1 MRGRTT
7 GTGTVDTAGRAPLLE
22 RAPLHERSPVHE
34 RAPLLERPSG
44 SWPRHGST
52 TRPWRSSGRPPRADR
67 MTRSVRCSL
76 PPRIADQ
83 EYVAPPGVADLLARA
98 TDRLVDLDRRIGTRT
113 AAFDLLLARTEAV
126 SSSRIEEEHA
136 TLDDYARALVGIR
149 ANGSATAMV
158 GATAALRA
166 MIDACG
172 RGPVTERSLCRA
184 HAVLMRDDPIDGPAA
199 GRWRRVQNWIG
210 GGASPRDAAHVPPP
224 ADEVPGATADLFA
237 FLARDDVDALAQAAI
252 AHAQFESVHPFTDGN
267 GRIGRALVNAVLRRR
282 GLTTSLVV
290 PVAAALVADRAGYFH
305 ELERYR
311 DGHVDGI
318 VALTASAIGVVCD
331 EVEFAAL
338 RLDEVEHSRA
348 AVHRTDDGDRI
359 AHHSDLL
366 RVLLADPVLTEAA
379 VRAAL
384 PPDRPWTDSVIDELV
399 DAGVLRPVTQRR
411 RDRAWV
417 DADVLAELDALAE
430 RIRAAAAPRAHR
442 VAR

>member
-1 MRGRTT
+1 
-7 GTGTVDTAGRAPLLE
+7 
-22 RAPLHERSPVHE
+22 
-34 RAPLLERPSG
+34 
-44 SWPRHGST
+44 
-52 TRPWRSSGRPPRADR
+52 
-67 MTRSVRCSL
+67 MTRSVRCAL
-76 PPRIADQ
+76 PPRIAAQ
-83 EYVAPPGVADLLARA
+83 EYVAPPDVADLLARA
-98 TDRLVDLDRRIGTRT
+98 TDRLVDLDRRLGTRT
-113 AAFDLLLARTEAV
+113 ATFDLLLARTEAV

-158 GATAALRA
+158 GATTALRA

-172 RGPVTERSLCRA
+172 SGPVTERSVCRA
-184 HAVLMRDDPIDGPAA
+184 HEVLMRDDPVDGPVA

-210 GGASPRDAAHVPPP
+210 GGASPRDAAYVPPP
-224 ADEVPGATADLFA
+224 AEDVPAAMADLFA
-237 FLARDDVDALAQAAI
+237 FLARDDVDPLAQAAI

-318 VALTASAIGVVCD
+318 VTLTASAIGVVCD
-331 EVEFAAL
+331 EVVFAAL
-338 RLDEVEHSRA
+338 RLDEVEHDRV
-348 AVHRTDDGDRI
+348 AVHRTDDPARI
-359 AHHSDLL
+359 AHQSDLL

-379 VRAAL
+379 LSAAL

-399 DAGVLRPVTQRR
+399 DAGVLRPVTRRR

-417 DADVLAELDALAE
+417 AADVLAELDALSE
-430 RIRAAAAPRAHR
+430 RIRAAAA
-442 VAR
+442 